1 MSTVSPLRQRMIEV
15 MAARQLGRHSQRSHV
30 HSSKR
35 FAAFPEALTWNLIAS
50 RKMRPPVGEGTA
62 TRALTGCQR
71 PFAFPGTVGV
81 AGPVPRGSAGCPG

>member
-35 FAAFPEALTWNLIAS
+35 FAAFPKRSPRYHRFEEDA
-50 RKMRPPVGEGTA
+50 PPCWRGNA